1 MKKTKSA
8 ISLAMVMAMAATSV
22 ACGSNGDTKTASSS
36 STPASATP
44 AASVKPAE
52 TAKPKE
58 FKMVLRHIEIK
69 DTAKSN
75 LAILQDVVKATEAEV
90 PGLKFELD
98 GVEDVVNRDT
108 KLKAE
113 MQAGSPPPI
122 FDLFGGADTQN
133 YSKAGRLLDLTPIL
147 SELGLKDKF
156 MNLNEFTVDG
166 KIYGLPRA
174 GYVEGIFYNKKMFAD
189 AGVQVPKTWDEFLKV
204 CEAIKAKGITPIA
217 MAGGAG
223 DGWVI
228 NMLANTLFV
237 RLGGPQIQE
246 GFAAGKTKWTD
257 APVVEAF
264 KKLAELKQKGYIDK
278 NVIATKYSDGQ
289 AKFYTGQAAMLF
301 DGSWAAGGIMGKN
314 STVAA
319 DASFFNF
326 PNMGGPGDDMING
339 GWSNGYGFSS
349 KLNDSELKA
358 VKAFIKNFYTEANQ
372 KKALKESGN
381 IPAMKLADIGDA
393 TGLVAEV
400 VKGQLSA
407 KKGAFPAFDALVSPA
422 VKKTLEG
429 TMEELMGGKVTP
441 QKAAEKMQ
449 AAQDAK

>member
-8 ISLAMVMAMAATSV
+8 LSVAMVMAMAATSV
-22 ACGSNGDTKTASSS
+22 ACGTGTDTKTAA
-36 STPASATP
+36 TSATP
-44 AASVKPAE
+44 APAASATAKPVE
-52 TAKPKE
+52 SEKPKE
-58 FKMVLRHIEIK
+58 FKMTLRHTEIR
-69 DTAKSN
+69 DTAKGN
-75 LAILQDVVKATEAEV
+75 LAILQDVVKATEAAV

-133 YSKAGRLLDLTPIL
+133 YSKAGRLLDLTPIIA
-147 SELGLKDKF
+147 ELGLKDKF

-166 KIYGLPRA
+166 KVYGLPRA
-174 GYVEGIFYNKKMFAD
+174 GFVEGVFYNKKLFAD

-204 CEAIKAKGITPIA
+204 CEALKAKGITPIA

-223 DGWVI
+223 DGWVL
-228 NMLANTLFV
+228 NMLTNTLFV

-246 GFAAGKTKWTD
+246 GFAPGKTKWTD

-264 KKLAELKQKGYIDK
+264 KKMDELKQKGYIDK
-278 NVIATKYSDGQ
+278 NVISTKYADGQ
-289 AKFYTGQAAMLF
+289 AKFYTGQAGMLF
-301 DGSWAAGGIMGKN
+301 DGSWASSGIMGKN
-314 STVAA
+314 SKVAD

-349 KLNDSELKA
+349 KLTDNELKA

-372 KKALKESGN
+372 KRALKESGN
-381 IPAMKLADIGDA
+381 IPAMKLSDIGDA
-393 TGLVAEV
+393 KGLIADV
-400 VKGQLSA
+400 VQGQLSA
-407 KKGAFPAFDALVSPA
+407 KKGAFPAFDALVTPA

-429 TMEELMGGKVTP
+429 AMEELMGGKVTP
-441 QKAAEKMQ
+441 QKVAEKVQ

>member
-1 MKKTKSA
+1 MNKVKSGL
-8 ISLAMVMAMAATSV
+8 SLAVVMAMTATSV
-22 ACGSNGDTKTASSS
+22 ACSSGSQTATTATTTSPSP
-36 STPASATP
+36 STPVK
-44 AASVKPAE
+44 AAEKE
-52 TAKPKE
+52 KPKE
-58 FKMVLRHIEIK
+58 FKMTLRHIEIR

-75 LAILQDVVKATEAEV
+75 LAILTSAVKATEAEV

-122 FDLFGGADTQN
+122 FDLFGGADTLN

-147 SELGLKDKF
+147 TELGLKDKF

-166 KIYGLPRA
+166 KIYGLPRS
-174 GYVEGIFYNKKMFAD
+174 GFVEGVFYNKKMFAD

-217 MAGGAG
+217 MGGGAG

-228 NMLANTLFV
+228 NMLLNTLFV
-237 RLGGPQIQE
+237 RIGGPQVQD
-246 GFAAGKTKWTD
+246 GFATGKSKWTD
-257 APVVEAF
+257 PAVVEAF
-264 KKLAELKQKGYIDK
+264 KKLEELKTKGYIDK

-289 AKFYTGQAAMLF
+289 ARFYTGQAAMLF
-301 DGSWAAGGIMGKN
+301 DGSWAASAIK
-314 STVAA
+314 SPKSIVAN

-326 PNMGGPGDDMING
+326 PNMGGGGDDMING

-349 KLNDSELKA
+349 KLNENELKA
-358 VKAFIKNFYTEANQ
+358 VKSFIKNFYTEANQ
-372 KKALKESGN
+372 KLALKESGN
-381 IPAMKLADIGDA
+381 IPALKLTDIGDA
-393 TGLVAEV
+393 TGLIAEIV
-400 VKGQLSA
+400 QAQLSA

-422 VKKTLEG
+422 VKKTLEA
-429 TMEELMGGKVTP
+429 TSEELIGGKITA